1 MSIII
6 KTSTDIFPEVL
17 KLNPPLHVSGVV
29 VGGQVF
35 TSEDVLL
42 LNRTRCMFLKVK

>member
-29 VGGQVF
+29 GGQVF